1 MIIIKGKDNKSMQQI
16 KALKAQLKAEKFEDK
31 YPLYDLNDG
40 KVHVL
45 YIWPCLNGT
54 GYYRSIAPALELNK
68 THTHCALISG
78 IHSWDFNKQFDDYDS
93 PVDERLIQ
101 WAHYIVLPTIFTD
114 VEYIIRA
121 LLEINDDLKFVMDLD
136 QNFHQIPK
144 DHPDHD
150 KISTEMKKQLLK
162 NISRMDLMTG
172 ALEELLDY
180 YDSLLEKHFPNSTVF
195 LEYLPNLISTL
206 TYEEIEPPRK
216 GNQGRKRI
224 NNSASWR
231 PTSET
236 VRIGL
241 IGSLASAEDILNIL
255 ESLRAIQ
262 NKYCEKVEFIFFGW
276 DGQLKGENKLV
287 DLKFKYVK
295 SVSFTDYI
303 NILKDLSLDIALLPL
318 RDISFN
324 TKGKSAIKYF
334 ELSVFRIPVIA
345 SSVAP
350 YSKVIKHEET
360 GLLVKEPEQ
369 WTTAMDS
376 LIQNERFRKRIGKA
390 ASRAVWR
397 MNAYNDANIG
407 LYQSVFI

>member
-1 MIIIKGKDNKSMQQI
+1 MKQI
-16 KALKAQLKAEKFEDK
+16 KALKEQLKAEKFEEK
-31 YPLYDLNDG
+31 YPLHDLNDG

-114 VEYIIRA
+114 VEYIISA
-121 LLEINDDLKFVMDLD
+121 LLEINDDLQFVMDLD

-144 DHPDHD
+144 GHPDHD

-172 ALEELLDY
+172 ASEELLDY
-180 YDSLLEKHFPNSTVF
+180 YNSLLEKHFPNSTVF
-195 LEYLPNLISTL
+195 LEYLPNLISSL
-206 TYEEIEPPRK
+206 TYEEIELPRK
-216 GNQGRKRI
+216 GNQGQKRTD
-224 NNSASWR
+224 NNASRR
-231 PTSET
+231 PSTDA
-236 VRIGL
+236 VKIGL
-241 IGSLASAEDILNIL
+241 IGGLSAAEDILSVL
-255 ESLRAIQ
+255 EPVRAIQ
-262 NKYCEKVEFIFFGW
+262 KKYGEKVEFILFGW
-276 DGQLKGENKLV
+276 DGQLKGENKLEG
-287 DLKFKYVK
+287 LKFKYVK
-295 SVSFTDYI
+295 SVSFTDFI
-303 NILKDLSLDIALLPL
+303 NRLKELSLDIALLPL
-318 RDISFN
+318 RDIPFN

-345 SSVAP
+345 SDVAP
-350 YSKVIKHEET
+350 YSKVIEHKET
-360 GLLVKEPEQ
+360 GLLVKDADQ
-369 WTTAMDS
+369 WIKAVDT
-376 LIQNERFRKRIGKA
+376 LIQNERLRKRIGNA
-390 ASRAVWR
+390 ASRAVWG

-407 LYQSVFI
+407 LSQTVFI

>member
-1 MIIIKGKDNKSMQQI
+1 MKQI

-68 THTHCALISG
+68 TQTHCALISG

-101 WAHYIVLPTIFTD
+101 WAHYIVLSAIFTD
-114 VEYIIRA
+114 VEYIIGA
-121 LLEINDDLKFVMDLD
+121 LLEINDDLQFVMDLD

-144 DHPDHD
+144 SHPDHD
-150 KISTEMKKQLLK
+150 KISTDMKKQLLK

-172 ALEELLDY
+172 VSEELLDY

-195 LEYLPNLISTL
+195 LEYLPNLISTF
-206 TYEEIEPPRK
+206 TYEEIELLRK
-216 GNQGRKRI
+216 GNQGQKRTD
-224 NNSASWR
+224 NNASQR
-231 PTSET
+231 PATDA
-236 VRIGL
+236 VRVGL
-241 IGSLASAEDILNIL
+241 IGGLAAAEDILSIL
-255 ESLRAIQ
+255 KPLRAIQ
-262 NKYCEKVEFIFFGW
+262 EKYGEKVEFIFFGW
-276 DGQLKGENKLV
+276 NGQWKGENKQEG
-287 DLKFKYVK
+287 LKFKYVK

-303 NILKDLSLDIALLPL
+303 NRLHDLSLDIALLPL

-324 TKGKSAIKYF
+324 TKGKSAIKYY

-345 SSVAP
+345 SSVVP
-350 YSKVIKHEET
+350 YSKVIEHKET
-360 GLLVKEPEQ
+360 GLLVKDPDQ
-369 WTTAMDS
+369 WTKAMDT
-376 LIQNERFRKRIGKA
+376 LIQNERLRKRIGKN
-390 ASRAVWR
+390 STKMMWRLYNFSEQNVDLYRAV
-397 MNAYNDANIG
+397 
-407 LYQSVFI
+407 FI